1 MFVKFVPLHN
11 GEVKHTKMQVDQDE
25 NLSDLREKLKSNF
38 KAEHFKVLFHGR
50 LINDFEKTLSHYKMN
65 STSTIH
71 VIETT
76 TPPQEI
82 EDVKKPPP
90 SEDELQQFMISFG
103 LAIKKDKGQPFR
115 KIMQRLGQREN
126 LENIAATCPELT
138 KDPIA
143 RAFLSK
149 PELIYSLLDPDTLK
163 YIYEKHPSIC
173 EAANQLCAAIHEEKS
188 SAKGSGEETL
198 APFAFNMDEDSDDD
212 DEAEDMDTGDV
223 NRSERGRRSIPGNNP
238 ITADQFASALA
249 AAQSALGGDASGTSP
264 GGMGGMT
271 GFTSQRPPTSAASN
285 SGGRMNI
292 GNSRPR
298 LTMPSASSLL
308 STSQPSSSRGPGIT
322 QDQLAAALAFATGV
336 STMATP
342 PSNTGGTTTM
352 PNFSTPVPLLP
363 PQDSPTSPSFT
374 PGNTEALNTMRELGI
389 TDQNLASRALEIMGG
404 DVQAAIGLIYSG
416 WNGEE

>member
-143 RAFLSK
+143 R
-149 PELIYSLLDPDTLK
+149 Y
-163 YIYEKHPSIC
+163 
-173 EAANQLCAAIHEEKS
+173 
-188 SAKGSGEETL
+188 
-198 APFAFNMDEDSDDD
+198 
-212 DEAEDMDTGDV
+212 
-223 NRSERGRRSIPGNNP
+223 
-238 ITADQFASALA
+238 
-249 AAQSALGGDASGTSP
+249 
-264 GGMGGMT
+264 
-271 GFTSQRPPTSAASN
+271 
-285 SGGRMNI
+285 
-292 GNSRPR
+292 
-298 LTMPSASSLL
+298 
-308 STSQPSSSRGPGIT
+308 
-322 QDQLAAALAFATGV
+322 
-336 STMATP
+336 
-342 PSNTGGTTTM
+342 
-352 PNFSTPVPLLP
+352 
-363 PQDSPTSPSFT
+363 
-374 PGNTEALNTMRELGI
+374 
-389 TDQNLASRALEIMGG
+389 
-404 DVQAAIGLIYSG
+404 
-416 WNGEE
+416 